1 MLYYRFQRFIGRV
14 SNGCC
19 LSSVCTFYR
28 RGGILA
34 AMNFA
39 MDRPI
44 VVVLDKLNALKV
56 SDKTLGHILV
66 DTLPA
71 KQAKLA
77 KLWNEW
83 NKHNTN
89 NVLQQPWEYKVQIDK
104 FF

>member
-1 MLYYRFQRFIGRV
+1 M
-14 SNGCC
+14 
-19 LSSVCTFYR
+19 
-28 RGGILA
+28 
-34 AMNFA
+34 
-39 MDRPI
+39 
-44 VVVLDKLNALKV
+44 
-56 SDKTLGHILV
+56 V

-71 KQAKLA
+71 EQAKLA